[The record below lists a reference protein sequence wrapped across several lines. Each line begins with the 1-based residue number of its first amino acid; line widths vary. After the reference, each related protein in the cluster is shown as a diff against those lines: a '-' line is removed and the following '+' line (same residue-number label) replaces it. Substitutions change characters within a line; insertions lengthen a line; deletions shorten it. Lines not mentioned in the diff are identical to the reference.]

1 MKNKLILL
9 VIFGCI
15 FLLYRTNPDFD
26 NHVSKIGSVLL
37 ETSDVTEEPDEQLRE
52 GLEYKDYTICS
63 ATQNKK
69 RGTMVSI
76 GIFRTV
82 KVVDTQW
89 AVSYLKIR

>member
-15 FLLYRTNPDFD
+15 FLLYRTNPGLDD
-26 NHVSKIGSVLL
+26 HVSKIGSVLL
-37 ETSDVTEEPDEQLRE
+37 ETSDITEEADEQLKE
-52 GLEYKDYTICS
+52 GLDYKDYTICS

-76 GIFRTV
+76 GIFRSV
-82 KVVDTQW
+82 KVVDKQW
-89 AVSYLKIR
+89 AVKYLKKK